1 MYFTNI
7 SFANHNVSIKEK
19 AKKCQYS
26 TKELVIIIS
35 VFAFLNGRFKFKL
48 FINNLV
54 RFKLK

>member
-26 TKELVIIIS
+26 TKEWVIIMS
-35 VFAFLNGRFKFKL
+35 VFAFLNGRFKFK
-48 FINNLV
+48 
-54 RFKLK
+54 FKQPG